1 MRLAEAQSTQG
12 ENEEAI
18 AEAFKEVMKEQEQKI
33 MALEEELQQARRPA
47 SAPGGADGVGASLAK
62 TFGRRSQ

>member
-47 SAPGGADGVGASLAK
+47 SAPGGAGGVGASLAK
-62 TFGRRSQ
+62 TFGRPKR